1 MTVLV
6 KFTVDDETY
15 IGKSLP
21 APSDKACN
29 VPSTGVLSP
38 TFMREEYV
46 FAGVVFIKGVPIL
59 VTSVINGL
67 AIFYL
72 YTDE

>member
-1 MTVLV
+1 L
-6 KFTVDDETY
+6 TVDDDTS

-38 TFMREEYV
+38 TFIRAGYV
-46 FAGVVFIKGVPIL
+46 FAGVVLFKEFPML
-59 VTSVINGL
+59 VTIFIHVL